1 MVSKINKMVFMCLGL
16 MMVMAT
22 LAPRSAH
29 AMRFCQFEKPRVIVK
44 MATTKTRYV
53 RDQSARDLTE
63 MHTGRSG
70 NNIGGLGGG
79 EIGYKIATKYNIM
92 SQRGKHCVG
101 LEAVKVTFYGKP
113 EVHIASNFKRG
124 SCEYTAVLGHEQ
136 IHIRTMRKFMRE
148 YAPKFKKEVAR
159 IAKSSRRH
167 IGPIRENQIEE
178 AQADLQNA
186 YVQQLSIYLGKVL
199 PILGQRQKK
208 VDSPEEYDRVFAK
221 CKNWNRKFAQ
231 SK

>member
-1 MVSKINKMVFMCLGL
+1 MNPKLCKLLTIAMVVTAIMMVF
-16 MMVMAT
+16 V
-22 LAPRSAH
+22 PREAA

-44 MATTKTRYV
+44 MATTKTRYI

-92 SQRGKHCVG
+92 SQGGKYCVG

-167 IGPIRENQIEE
+167 IGPIREDQVEGAQEE
-178 AQADLQNA
+178 LQNQYA
-186 YVQQLSIYLGKVL
+186 RQLSAYLGKVL
-199 PILGQRQKK
+199 PILGSRQKK
-208 VDSPEEYDRVFAK
+208 VDSPEEYARVFKK
-221 CKNWNRKFAQ
+221 CKNWDRKF
-231 SK
+231 SKSQ